1 MDEQLFQKIVKNLV
15 ELKDTSE
22 LMMDLAYSSLLLESR
37 ELAEEVMRLEDH
49 VDTIHHEFQLFILSY
64 EGAEKEAESRLGLI
78 EIGEVAERIADA
90 SADIAKVVLR
100 GLELHPVI
108 GLAIREAEETVVKAI
123 VSKNSP
129 LVGRALKESKVA
141 ERTGMWI
148 LVVLRGNSWLRPTSE
163 TIIQSGDTLIAS
175 GYAKGVDDF
184 RKIAGE
190 EAKRKRSR
198 IHLRRRSGR

>member
-22 LMMDLAYSSLLLESR
+22 LMMDLAYSSLLLGSR
-37 ELAEEVMRLEDH
+37 ELAEEVLRLEDH
-49 VDTIHHEFQLFILSY
+49 IDNIHHEFQIFILSY
-64 EGAEKEAESRLGLI
+64 GGAEKEAESRLGLI

-90 SADIAKVVLR
+90 SADIAKVALR
-100 GLELHPVI
+100 GLEPHPVMELVI
-108 GLAIREAEETVVKAI
+108 SEAEETVVKAT
-123 VSKNSP
+123 VSKNSL

-148 LVVLRGNSWLRPTSE
+148 LVVLRGGSWLRPTSE
-163 TIIQSGDTLIAS
+163 TIIQSGDVLIAT

-184 RKIAGE
+184 KKIAGE
-190 EAKRKRSR
+190 EAKRKRPR
-198 IHLRRRSGR
+198 ISLRRRPGR

>member
-100 GLELHPVI
+100 GLELHPVM
-108 GLAIREAEETVVKAI
+108 GLAIREAEETVVKAT

-148 LVVLRGNSWLRPTSE
+148 LVVLRGSSWLRPTSE
-163 TIIQSGDTLIAS
+163 TIIQSGDVLIAS
-175 GYAKGVDDF
+175 GYAKGVDGF
-184 RKIAGE
+184 RKIAGV
-190 EAKRKRSR
+190 EAKKKRSR
-198 IHLRRRSGR
+198 IHFRRRSER